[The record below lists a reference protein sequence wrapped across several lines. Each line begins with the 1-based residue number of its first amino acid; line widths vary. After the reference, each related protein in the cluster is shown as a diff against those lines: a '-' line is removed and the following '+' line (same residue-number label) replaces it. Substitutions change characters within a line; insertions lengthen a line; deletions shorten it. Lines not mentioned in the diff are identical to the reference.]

1 VARVTLLLMLRSSDI
16 VRMLE
21 VGWIKRE
28 GENSLRERLAWN
40 LIPIEVKEGATHPPR
55 RNHTTLSHTLNR

>member
-1 VARVTLLLMLRSSDI
+1 LLLMLRSSDI

-55 RNHTTLSHTLNR
+55 RNHMTLSHTLNR